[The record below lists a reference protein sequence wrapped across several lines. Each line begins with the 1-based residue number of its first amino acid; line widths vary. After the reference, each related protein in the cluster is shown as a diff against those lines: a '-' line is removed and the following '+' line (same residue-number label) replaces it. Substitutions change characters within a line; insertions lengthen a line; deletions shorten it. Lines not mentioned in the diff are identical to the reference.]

1 MDNVDLSVLQKLVQ
15 ESIQTGNLAISASD
29 TLAKSVPPR
38 LGALE
43 GRISALEGRMSAL
56 EHRISSVEDSQH
68 EIIRLLVG
76 HDAANQRIEPILS
89 QIAAR
94 PPRPGAS

>member
-1 MDNVDLSVLQKLVQ
+1 MENVDLSVLQKLVQ
-15 ESIQTGNLAISASD
+15 ESIQRANLAILASD
-29 TLAKSVPPR
+29 TLAKLVPPR

-43 GRISALEGRMSAL
+43 GRMNALEGRMNAL
-56 EHRISSVEDSQH
+56 EQRISSVEDSQH

-76 HDAANQRIEPILS
+76 QDAANQRIEATLG

-94 PPRPGAS
+94 LPPPARS

>member
-1 MDNVDLSVLQKLVQ
+1 MENVDLSVLQTLVR
-15 ESIQTGNLAISASD
+15 ESIQSANLATLASD

-43 GRISALEGRMSAL
+43 GRMGALEV
-56 EHRISSVEDSQH
+56 RISSVEDSQH

-76 HDAANQRIEPILS
+76 QDAANQRIEAMLS
-89 QIAAR
+89 
-94 PPRPGAS
+94 